1 MTASITK
8 HSRILLLI
16 LTLGVTVGSLVRVTI
31 WAASL
36 CSQ

>member
-8 HSRILLLI
+8 HSRIRLLI
-16 LTLGVTVGSLVRVTI
+16 LTLGVTVGSLDRVAI

-36 CSQ
+36 YSQ